1 MKASIRSL
9 ALARGAM
16 HRIVNGRGWQ
26 IQVAEGEL
34 WLTQDHDSRDYLLRA
49 GESFTVERDGMTIV
63 CAMRPAVITLSAPT
77 PAGGMLARVWQAVI
91 APLAKLA

>member
-9 ALARGAM
+9 SLTRGAM

-34 WLTQDHDSRDYLLRA
+34 WLTQDHDERDYLVRA
-49 GESFTVERDGMTIV
+49 GESFTVDRDGTTIA
-63 CAMRPAVITLSAPT
+63 CAVRPAVITLSAPR
-77 PAGGMLARVWQAVI
+77 PNRGMLARFWQALI
-91 APLAKLA
+91 APFGELA